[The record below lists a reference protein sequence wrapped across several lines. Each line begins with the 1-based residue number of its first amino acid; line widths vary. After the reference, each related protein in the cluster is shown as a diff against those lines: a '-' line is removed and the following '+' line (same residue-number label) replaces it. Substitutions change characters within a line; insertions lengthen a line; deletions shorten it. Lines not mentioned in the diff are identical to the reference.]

1 MNASP
6 SPMSGGGCYY
16 LIRAITRNM
25 INLSLSPPLSSTYL
39 SSQPVCLCTVK
50 FSMAGRSRV
59 EMSGVRLQAGAGSP
73 APCSLWLSEKPE
85 ICLFQAGLTL
95 SAQLPSPEEDMDN
108 GRRGGYAETRRSAS
122 AHAHVPLVT
131 DAAATM
137 SLTLLSELS
146 RSNISSAVAAVQ
158 LEMRLPG
165 SQPLRGRRTA

>member
-6 SPMSGGGCYY
+6 SPVSGGGCYY
-16 LIRAITRNM
+16 LIRAITRNL

-95 SAQLPSPEEDMDN
+95 SAQLPSPEEDMEN